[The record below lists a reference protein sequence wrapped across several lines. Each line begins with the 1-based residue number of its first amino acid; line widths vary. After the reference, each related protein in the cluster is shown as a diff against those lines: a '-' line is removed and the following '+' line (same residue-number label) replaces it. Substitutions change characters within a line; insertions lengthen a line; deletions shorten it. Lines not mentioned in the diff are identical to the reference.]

1 MVRRFVFRFML
12 LAGNQWLED
21 NFVLFMIMTQLIERG
36 IRVVIVIKKLVVVKV
51 FIVWS
56 LLIEY
61 GVLIVAFVTGR
72 MEVRIFVKI

>member
-1 MVRRFVFRFML
+1 MVRRFVFRFMY

-21 NFVLFMIMTQLIERG
+21 NFVLFMTQLIERG

-56 LLIEY
+56 ILIEY
-61 GVLIVAFVTGR
+61 GVLIIAFVTRR

>member
-1 MVRRFVFRFML
+1 MFRFMYL
-12 LAGNQWLED
+12 TGNQWLED

-36 IRVVIVIKKLVVVKV
+36 IRVVIVIKKLVVVKI

-56 LLIEY
+56 ILIEY